1 MNDRDQRRYDA
12 AKRAQTFGAE
22 NGADFSAGS
31 EAKTRFTNLDAALK
45 TVDDAKAGQATGSGT
60 ASKVTLID
68 ALRIDCR
75 NIRRTAIAQE
85 QPGFDDDF
93 PASEHNDSSV
103 LTAADAYLV
112 RLEAKPDDDAAAQAA
127 KTALVARFV
136 AHELPATFVT
146 DLRHDRDAIDA
157 VSDSVEGKR
166 QGSVEDTSVI
176 GLGLI
181 EAYKEIRFLNAI
193 MLNKYSRAP
202 EKLRAWKSATHIERA
217 PEQEEKWQYPG
228 ACYAQALMKASQR
241 NLKGY
246 SYRPSLRNAA
256 NHVNLQI
263 I

>member
-22 NGADFSAGS
+22 NGDDFAAGS

-45 TVDDAKAGQATGSGT
+45 MVDDAKAGQAAGSGT

-75 NIRRTAIAQE
+75 NIRRTATAIAQE

-103 LTAADAYLV
+103 LTTVDAYLA
-112 RLEAKPDDDAAAQAA
+112 RLEAKPDDDAATQAA

-136 AHELPATFVT
+136 AHELPTTFLT

-176 GLGLI
+176 GLGLTD
-181 EAYKEIRFLNAI
+181 AYKEIRYLNAI
-193 MLNKYSRAP
+193 MHNKYSRVP
-202 EKLRAWKSATHIERA
+202 EKLRAWRSATHIERA
-217 PEQEEKWQYPG
+217 PERKKKDSP
-228 ACYAQALMKASQR
+228 
-241 NLKGY
+241 
-246 SYRPSLRNAA
+246 PSPKP
-256 NHVNLQI
+256 
-263 I
+263 